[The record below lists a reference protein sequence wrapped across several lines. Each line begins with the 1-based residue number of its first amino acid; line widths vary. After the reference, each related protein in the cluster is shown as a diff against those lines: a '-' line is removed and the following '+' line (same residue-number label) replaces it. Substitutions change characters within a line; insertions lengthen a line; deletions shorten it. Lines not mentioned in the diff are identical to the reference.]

1 LAAPAD
7 VRTQIGA
14 RAFMQRL
21 RNALIA
27 AVLCTV
33 LAIGG
38 AYWVAAQKVA
48 QVPKVKID
56 TSVLEPGGNYLLVGS
71 DSRSFVDS
79 AQDAQRFGSAQTQS
93 GQRSDTIMVAHVDGE
108 KGTGF
113 LLSFPRDLWVDI
125 PGIGRAKI
133 NAAFN
138 AGPQRLIETI
148 EQDFDVPISHYLQA
162 DFAGFRKI
170 VDAIGTIPIS
180 FPFPAQD
187 AFSGLRVN
195 QAGCRRLSG
204 QDALAYVRSRYYES
218 FQNGRWRPDPTSDLG
233 RIKRQ
238 QYFLRTLAHE
248 ALHTSQRAPW
258 RGLSILDATL
268 ASLQRDPEFG
278 FSSFRAL
285 AYAFHGDNASIE
297 TFTLPTRAQTIDGQA
312 ALVLDE
318 KKAKPLLDRLRGI
331 ENKRAPAP
339 PAGVSPDSV
348 RVTVENGSGRQ
359 GVGST
364 TLEALHRLGF
374 AVLGQAAN
382 ADRNDY
388 AVSEVR
394 YSPGAQDK
402 ARLVLAYLGGAGK
415 LAPLQGTAADGDAD
429 VVLVIGRDFSGVSA
443 PAARAPSSGAPATR
457 STSSATAPSTAPA
470 DALPPVGC

>member
-1 LAAPAD
+1 M
-7 VRTQIGA
+7 R
-14 RAFMQRL
+14 RL

-33 LAIGG
+33 LAVGG
-38 AYWVAAQKVA
+38 AYWLAARKVA
-48 QVPKVKID
+48 QVPKVNID

-93 GQRSDTIMVAHVDGE
+93 GQRSDTIMVAHVDGAT
-108 KGTGF
+108 GTGF

-148 EQDFDVPISHYLQA
+148 EQDFDVPISHYLQV

-170 VDAIGTIPIS
+170 VDAIGTIPIF
-180 FPFPAQD
+180 FPAPAQD
-187 AFSGLRVN
+187 AFSGLHVN

-218 FQNGRWRPDPTSDLG
+218 FQDGRWRPDPTSDLG

-268 ASLQRDPEFG
+268 GSLQRDPEFG

-285 AYAFHGDNASIE
+285 AYAFHDSTKVE
-297 TFTLPTRAQTIDGQA
+297 TLTLPTRAQTIDGQA

-318 KKAKPLLDRLRGI
+318 KKAKPLLDRLRGV
-331 ENKRAPAP
+331 ENKPAPAP
-339 PAGVSPDSV
+339 PAGVSPGSV
-348 RVTVENGSGRQ
+348 RVAVQNGSRRQ

-364 TLEALHRLGF
+364 TLDALHRLGF

-394 YSPGAQDK
+394 YSSGAQNK

-415 LAPLQGTAADGDAD
+415 LAPLQGADADSDAD

-443 PAARAPSSGAPATR
+443 PARAPSAGAPATR
-457 STSSATAPSTAPA
+457 SAAPATAPA

>member
-1 LAAPAD
+1 M
-7 VRTQIGA
+7 RTQIDT
-14 RAFMQRL
+14 RAFMLRL

-27 AVLCTV
+27 VVLCTV

-38 AYWVAAQKVA
+38 AYWLADRKVA

-56 TSVLEPGGNYLLVGS
+56 PSVLEAGGNYLLVGS

-79 AQDAQRFGSAQTQS
+79 AQDAQRFGSSSTQS

-113 LLSFPRDLWVDI
+113 LVSFPRDLWVNI
-125 PGIGRAKI
+125 PGIGAAKI

-148 EQDFDVPISHYLQA
+148 EQDFNVPISHYLQV
-162 DFAGFRKI
+162 DFAGFRKV

-180 FPFPAQD
+180 FPAPARD
-187 AFSGLRVN
+187 AFSGLYVN
-195 QAGCRRLSG
+195 EAGCRRLSG

-218 FQNGRWRPDPTSDLG
+218 FENGRWQPDPTSDLG

-248 ALHTSQRAPW
+248 ALQTGQRAPW
-258 RGLSILDATL
+258 RGLSILDSTL
-268 ASLQRDPEFG
+268 ASLQRDPQFG

-285 AYAFHGDNASIE
+285 AYAFHGDNVNIE
-297 TFTLPTRAQTIDGQA
+297 TFTLPTRAQTFDGQS

-318 KKAKPLLDRLRGI
+318 EKAKPLLDRLRGA
-331 ENKRAPAP
+331 EHKRAPAP

-348 RVTVENGSGRQ
+348 RVTVQNGSGREAA
-359 GVGST
+359 GST
-364 TLEALHRLGF
+364 TLDALGRRGF
-374 AVLGQAAN
+374 AVVGGAAN

-394 YSPGAQDK
+394 YSPGAKNK

-415 LAPLQGTAADGDAD
+415 LVPLQSAAGNGDAD
-429 VVLVIGRDFSGVSA
+429 VELVIGRDFSGVEA

-457 STSSATAPSTAPA
+457 PATPVPATTAAPA

>member
-1 LAAPAD
+1 
-7 VRTQIGA
+7 VRTQIDA
-14 RAFMQRL
+14 RAFLQRL
-21 RNALIA
+21 RNALIT
-27 AVLCTV
+27 AVLCTAV
-33 LAIGG
+33 AIGG
-38 AYWVAAQKVA
+38 AYWLAARKVA
-48 QVPKVKID
+48 QVPTVKID
-56 TSVLEPGGNYLLVGS
+56 TSVLEGGGNYLLVGS

-79 AQDAQRFGSAQTQS
+79 PQDAQRFGSKQTQS

-113 LLSFPRDLWVDI
+113 LVSFPRDLWVDI
-125 PGIGRAKI
+125 HGIGHAKI

-148 EQDFDVPISHYLQA
+148 EQDFDVPISHYLQV

-180 FPFPAQD
+180 FPAPAQD
-187 AFSGLRVN
+187 LYSGLHVN
-195 QAGCRRLSG
+195 QAGCRRLAG

-218 FQNGRWRPDPTSDLG
+218 FVNGRWQADPQSDLA

-268 ASLQRDPEFG
+268 ASVQRDPKFG

-285 AYAFHGDNASIE
+285 AYAFHGENANIE
-297 TFTLPTRAQTIDGQA
+297 TLTLPTRAKTIDGQA
-312 ALVLDE
+312 ALVLDDE
-318 KKAKPLLDRLRGI
+318 KAKPLLDRLRGV
-331 ENKRAPAP
+331 ESKPAPAP
-339 PAGVSPDSV
+339 PAGVSRDSV
-348 RVTVENGSGRQ
+348 RVSVENGSGRQ

-364 TLEALHRLGF
+364 TLEALRRLGF

-382 ADRNDY
+382 ADRSDY

-394 YSPGAQDK
+394 YASDAQNK

-415 LAPLQGTAADGDAD
+415 LAPLQGAAADGDAD

-443 PAARAPSSGAPATR
+443 PTARAPSAGAPATR
-457 STSSATAPSTAPA
+457 SGSPADASATTPVG
-470 DALPPVGC
+470 ALPPVGC